1 MSNSTTMPQ
10 IASNLQPAWEATV
23 EAYSPQALE
32 ICGTLIVQL
41 AFFWIPCAFY
51 QSIDILF
58 PAFAHRHKIQPA
70 PKQPNAP
77 ELWYCFYI
85 VVRNQVM
92 ATVLHVALLFGVSYL
107 GETSSYRIDTS
118 LPGAFEIIRDL
129 VFCIA
134 IREVLFYYSHRLLHQ
149 PRFYVPIHK
158 FHHRFIAPVAMAAEF
173 AHPLEHILSNML
185 PVSVP
190 PQLIGA
196 HIITAWAFIAY
207 VLLETVTVHSG
218 YDFGGNLASMHDLHH
233 EKFMVNFGTVG
244 WLDRF
249 HGTYKAETPKVEA
262 KKQ

>member
-1 MSNSTTMPQ
+1 MSPSYLVSPTSAKRHPIALTPHCLALSKSSATSSSALRYAKSSSTTPT
-10 IASNLQPAWEATV
+10 ACCTNP
-23 EAYSPQALE
+23 
-32 ICGTLIVQL
+32 
-41 AFFWIPCAFY
+41 
-51 QSIDILF
+51 
-58 PAFAHRHKIQPA
+58 
-70 PKQPNAP
+70 
-77 ELWYCFYI
+77 
-85 VVRNQVM
+85 
-92 ATVLHVALLFGVSYL
+92 
-107 GETSSYRIDTS
+107 YRIDTS